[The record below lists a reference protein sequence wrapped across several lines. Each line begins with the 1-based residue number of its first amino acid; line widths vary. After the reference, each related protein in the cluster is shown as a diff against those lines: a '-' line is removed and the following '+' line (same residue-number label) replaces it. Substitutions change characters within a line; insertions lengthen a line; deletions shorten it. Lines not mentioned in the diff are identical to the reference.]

1 MARDTRHL
9 FDHLVSRKESC
20 WDDVRVADAAE
31 LGDER
36 MRALM
41 TLPVRMVEWDT
52 SPMDKFLPETG
63 HGSSAATEWLVQ
75 RLGEEEVQWFYVN
88 TEGYTYARYAFRFEP
103 RSVGRG

>member
-9 FDHLVSRKESC
+9 FDHLVSRKASR
-20 WDDVRVADAAE
+20 WDDIRVADAAE

-41 TLPVRMVEWDT
+41 TLPVRMVEWGT
-52 SPMDKFLPETG
+52 SPMDSFLPVPG
-63 HGSSAATEWLVQ
+63 RGGSAATEWLVQ